1 MSERIKKRTES
12 MSFSANRWFGKITGI
27 RPPIFGISLIVITA
41 AIVLLGG
48 GLYDIASG
56 PPTYV
61 YVNQKFYFLVNR
73 YLTTSPIGEQF
84 SSETGITAILYGFG
98 FIGLMTL
105 YQSSK
110 HAYNPRQAH
119 LMLIVGITLLF
130 IAWIFLEAVLGLK
143 FATT

>member
-1 MSERIKKRTES
+1 MSDKIKKRAES

-27 RPPIFGISLIVITA
+27 RPPIFVISLIVITA
-41 AIVLLGG
+41 AIILLGG
-48 GLYDIASG
+48 GLYDVASG
-56 PPTYV
+56 PPTYA
-61 YVNQKFYFLVNR
+61 YINQKFYFLVNR
-73 YLTTSPIGEQF
+73 YLSTSPIGDQF
-84 SSETGITAILYGFG
+84 TSETAITGILYGFG

-119 LMLIVGITLLF
+119 LMLIVGVTLLL
-130 IAWIFLEAVLGLK
+130 IAYIFLEAVLGLK